1 MRTHVTSF
9 TLNFNKYELWP
20 YWISRDEI
28 ILKKILGNFGVGID
42 IVEIERF
49 RKKNY
54 KKNKNFYKKIF
65 FKSEIDYCLKF
76 KDPYP
81 HFAGKFGIKESVIKS
96 VQSKVSF
103 HDILSSNS
111 KNHPVVK
118 LTGNM
123 SKKYSFLVSVT
134 HEKEYAV
141 AVAISYKL

>member
-1 MRTHVTSF
+1 M
-9 TLNFNKYELWP
+9 
-20 YWISRDEI
+20 
-28 ILKKILGNFGVGID
+28 KKILGDFGISID
-42 IVEIERF
+42 IVEIDRF

-81 HFAGKFGIKESVIKS
+81 HFAGKFGIKESIIKS
-96 VQSKVSF
+96 VRDKVTF

-111 KNHPVVK
+111 KNRPIVK
-118 LTGNM
+118 LIGNI

-134 HEKEYAV
+134 HEREYAV
-141 AVAISYKL
+141 AVVISYKL

>member
-1 MRTHVTSF
+1 M
-9 TLNFNKYELWP
+9 
-20 YWISRDEI
+20 
-28 ILKKILGNFGVGID
+28 KKALENFGVGVD

-54 KKNKNFYKKIF
+54 QKNKNFYQRIF
-65 FKSEIDYCLKF
+65 SKSEIDYCLKF
-76 KDPYP
+76 KDPYS

-96 VQSKVSF
+96 VQDRITF
-103 HDILSSNS
+103 HDIVSSNS
-111 KNHPVVK
+111 KNGPIVK
-118 LTGNM
+118 LTGNA